1 MMLDAG
7 AVKPQYWL
15 DEALTMQK
23 KLLQGIGT
31 MISLQDVDVDLTPKE
46 LVFQLDKMRL
56 FHYKP
61 MVANPVPVP
70 LLIVYALVNRQYM
83 MDLHQ
88 ERSVIRTFLEQ
99 GLDVYLIDWG
109 YPDQSDKY
117 LAMEDYIDG
126 YLNDAVDAIRKSS
139 GLDKIN
145 LLGVC
150 QGGTF
155 SVIYSALYPGK
166 IRNLVTMVAPIDFS
180 TNDGLLYSWSK
191 YLKIDNLVDAFG
203 VIPGDFMNLGF
214 LMLKPFQL
222 SLDKYV
228 GIIDNLDNP
237 DAVRDFLSME
247 KWIFDSPGQAGEAFR
262 KFIKDLFQENLLVQN
277 KMELGGRVVD
287 LKKIDMP
294 LLNVFAEQ
302 DHLVPPASSRP
313 LNDLVASK
321 DKEIIHF
328 PGGHI
333 GIFVSS
339 SAQKKVAP
347 AIARWLADRSAPE
360 EKKVPEKKESTRSKS
375 SPVSQTGDG
384 VGRDGRSD

>member
-1 MMLDAG
+1 MLDAG

-237 DAVRDFLSME
+237 DAVRDFLSM
-247 KWIFDSPGQAGEAFR
+247 
-262 KFIKDLFQENLLVQN
+262 
-277 KMELGGRVVD
+277 
-287 LKKIDMP
+287 
-294 LLNVFAEQ
+294 
-302 DHLVPPASSRP
+302 
-313 LNDLVASK
+313 
-321 DKEIIHF
+321 
-328 PGGHI
+328 
-333 GIFVSS
+333 
-339 SAQKKVAP
+339 
-347 AIARWLADRSAPE
+347 
-360 EKKVPEKKESTRSKS
+360 
-375 SPVSQTGDG
+375 
-384 VGRDGRSD
+384 